1 LNEASQS
8 GFFYP
13 NHIVRTYLESL
24 RDILGGNGL
33 RVLLKRAGLVEWIEA
48 PPPADLEKAV
58 DFARFSSLC
67 AIMDEFYGL
76 QGGHGV
82 ARRASWA
89 SYGVLREALADIP
102 EVSGWDK
109 VDLPLEKKIKG
120 ALVGTARILSGVS
133 DQLTT
138 VEEDDQSFFFT
149 VHHCPV
155 CWGRESEE
163 PLCHPILGA
172 LEEATRWASN
182 GLKFAIEEIECKAMG
197 QETCKFRVSK
207 MPVAEG

>member
-1 LNEASQS
+1 MNESSSS
-8 GFFYP
+8 GLFYP

-24 RDILGGNGL
+24 QDILGVNGI
-33 RVLLKRAGLVEWIEA
+33 RVLLKHADLTEWIDE

-58 DFARFSSLC
+58 DFARFAELC
-67 AIMDEFYGL
+67 AVMDDFYGL

-102 EVSGWDK
+102 EVSQWDK

-120 ALVGTARILSGVS
+120 ALVGTSRILSGVS
-133 DQLTT
+133 DQYTT
-138 VEEDDQSFFFT
+138 VEEDDQSFFFI
-149 VHHCPV
+149 VHQCPV
-155 CWGRESEE
+155 CWGRQYES

-172 LEEATRWASN
+172 LEEATRWSSG
-182 GLKFAIEEIECKAMG
+182 GLVFQIEEIECKAMG
-197 QETCKFRVSK
+197 HETCKFQISK
-207 MPVAEG
+207 EPVEEK